1 MKKRIIFL
9 DRDGTLIKEPPE
21 DYQVDSLEKLSL
33 LPGVIRNLYELQQQ
47 MDVVWVMIT
56 NQDGLGTESFPEETF
71 WPAHDKMME
80 LFEQEGITFDEVII
94 DKTFAHEKKP
104 TRKPETGLVT
114 HYMTGDY
121 DLENSWVVGDRW
133 SDIKLAQ
140 NLGAKGILIGKS
152 LDPQDER
159 GVTLQNVVQL
169 QTDSWDEIATFLL
182 SQKTDERVGKVH
194 RKTYETDI
202 HVQLSLDEKG
212 TSSISTGVGFF
223 DHMLEQVAKHAGI
236 TLNIQVEGDL
246 HIDPHH
252 TIEDTALALGQ
263 AFKQALGDKRG
274 IQRYGFFLLPMDE
287 ALTQVALDFSG
298 RPWLVW
304 NGKIPREKVGA
315 FPVEMTEHFFKS
327 FCDTSGCTLNIQV
340 EGTNAHHMIEATFK
354 GFARAIKAAIVFM
367 ENRNEMPSTKG
378 VL

>member
-33 LPGVIRNLYELQQQ
+33 LPGVIRSLYELQQQ

-71 WPAHDKMME
+71 WPAHNKMME

-94 DKTFAHEKKP
+94 DRTFAHENKP

-121 DLENSWVVGDRW
+121 DLGNSWVVGDRW

-152 LDPQDER
+152 LDPQDES
-159 GVTLQNVVQL
+159 GVALQNVVQL

-182 SQKTDERVGKVH
+182 SQNTDERVGKVH

-202 HVQLSLDEKG
+202 HVRVSLDEKG
-212 TSSISTGVGFF
+212 TSSISTDVGFF

-236 TLNIQVEGDL
+236 TLDIQVKGDL

-274 IQRYGFFLLPMDE
+274 IQRYGFFMLPMDE
-287 ALTQVALDFSG
+287 ALAQVALDFSG

-304 NGKIPREKVGA
+304 KGKIPREKVGA

-354 GFARAIKAAIVFM
+354 GFARAIKAAIAFM
-367 ENRNEMPSTKG
+367 ENKNEMPSTKG

>member
-94 DKTFAHEKKP
+94 DKTFAHENKP

-202 HVQLSLDEKG
+202 HVQVSLDEKG

-263 AFKQALGDKRG
+263 AFKQALADKRG

-287 ALTQVALDFSG
+287 ALAQVALDFSG

-304 NGKIPREKVGA
+304 KGKIPREKVGV

-354 GFARAIKAAIVFM
+354 GFARAIKAAIAFM